1 MQTPSTLLK
10 RLMTVS
16 INIEI
21 GYDFRES
28 DDYKFADAWLM
39 GVLLLLTSSNR
50 AVVQCCTLLSLL
62 HIAKTKFC

>member
-1 MQTPSTLLK
+1 MQTQRTLLK
-10 RLMTVS
+10 LVMIVS
-16 INIEI
+16 YNIEI
-21 GYDFRES
+21 GYDFIES

-39 GVLLLLTSSNR
+39 GVLLVLTSSNR